1 MANFCPECGT
11 KTERHFVAGRERDA
25 CPACGYVEFARTKIG
40 VGALVFRGDSVLLVE
55 RSSRDNTDGLW
66 TIPSGYQ
73 EMDETLEEA
82 VVREVWEETSL
93 RVHPKGIVF
102 IRNMHERGAIDC
114 YSVFL
119 CEADSK
125 DDMPDV
131 NDDESTQVH
140 FVPQE
145 AFDEINLEP
154 DSRWFIETYLELQ
167 PEPMLAIANPFKHP
181 KLQIFTA

>member
-11 KTERHFVAGRERDA
+11 KTEQHFVAGRDRDA

-55 RSSRDNTDGLW
+55 RAIPPHGLW

-82 VVREVWEETSL
+82 VVREVMEETGL

-102 IRNMHERGAIDC
+102 MRNMHERGVIDS

-125 DDMPDV
+125 ADMPDA
-131 NDDESTQVH
+131 NDEESTEAH

-145 AFDEINLEP
+145 AFDEINLEE

-181 KLQIFTA
+181 NLQIFTA

>member
-11 KTERHFVAGRERDA
+11 KTEQHFVAGKDRDA

-55 RSSRDNTDGLW
+55 RISNDNSHGLW
-66 TIPSGYQ
+66 TIPSGHQ

-82 VVREVWEETSL
+82 VVREVLEETGL
-93 RVHPKGIVF
+93 KVHPRGIVF
-102 IRNMHERGAIDC
+102 MRNMHERGVIDC

-125 DDMPDV
+125 EDMPDA
-131 NDDESTQVH
+131 NDDESSQAH

-167 PEPMLAIANPFKHP
+167 PEPMLAIANPFNHQN
-181 KLQIFTA
+181 LQIFTS

>member
-1 MANFCPECGT
+1 MAKFCPECGSE
-11 KTERHFVAGRERDA
+11 TERRFVGGKERDA
-25 CPACGYVEFARTKIG
+25 CPDCRFVEFAKTKIG
-40 VGALVFRGDSVLLVE
+40 VGALVFRGESVLLVE
-55 RSSRDNTDGLW
+55 RNIPPHGLW

-73 EMDETLEEA
+73 EMGETLEQA
-82 VVREVWEETSL
+82 VIREVMEETGL
-93 RVHPKGIVF
+93 KVHPKGIVF
-102 IRNMHERGAIDC
+102 LRNMMEAGMIDS

-125 DDMPDV
+125 EDWPDV
-131 NDDESTQVH
+131 NDEESTQAH

-167 PEPMLAIANPFKHP
+167 PEPMLAIANPFSHP
-181 KLQIFTA
+181 NLQIFTS